1 MRRWIARAVTRGKR
15 LLNRVPKSPAQVQI
29 EITNRCNFDCV
40 MCQRKDLGVVFR
52 DMPLDLYRRVL
63 DRLPASTRLIC
74 LTGWGE
80 PLLHPDLPEM
90 IRHTRKVGRLPIF
103 TTNGVLL
110 KGEMADRILGSG
122 VHAVTFSI
130 DSLAEEEGSV
140 LHWEPAAVI
149 RNVREFVGRIRSERL
164 PIETGVNTT
173 LHAGRADDVFR
184 VIEFAARTG
193 LAPVT
198 ILRLDLRYQP
208 MLKRYPL
215 AEERAI
221 LRRAHRLGR
230 RLGVR
235 VQSVLTEHGAAGRF
249 LSLLNRGCP
258 KPFDYVYINWKGEI
272 TPCCNLP
279 TMNLKNI
286 LEQDLQQVWD
296 GEGFSRFRRN
306 QREIC
311 GKCDVLYYR
320 YHPEIMGNGAG
331 PP

>member
-1 MRRWIARAVTRGKR
+1 
-15 LLNRVPKSPAQVQI
+15 
-29 EITNRCNFDCV
+29 
-40 MCQRKDLGVVFR
+40 
-52 DMPLDLYRRVL
+52 
-63 DRLPASTRLIC
+63 
-74 LTGWGE
+74 
-80 PLLHPDLPEM
+80 
-90 IRHTRKVGRLPIF
+90 
-103 TTNGVLL
+103 
-110 KGEMADRILGSG
+110 

-149 RNVREFVGRIRSERL
+149 RNVREFVGRIRDQGL
-164 PIETGVNTT
+164 PIDTGLNTT
-173 LHAGRADDVFR
+173 LHAGRAEDVFQ
-184 VIEFAARTG
+184 VIDFAAEIG
-193 LAPVT
+193 LGQVS

-215 AEERAI
+215 AEERAA

-235 VQSVLTEHGAAGRF
+235 VQSVLTEHGSAG
-249 LSLLNRGCP
+249 LVMTLLNRSCP

-296 GEGFSRFRRN
+296 GEAYSRFRRN

-320 YHPEIMGNGAG
+320 YHPEIAGNGASLS
-331 PP
+331 